1 MLYYYYNLLILSIIK
16 KNNTQSII
24 PVISNKFYDT
34 IGMLSTSYVVVL
46 ILNAREKNRKKTQP
60 R

>member
-1 MLYYYYNLLILSIIK
+1 MLYYYNLLILSIIK
-16 KNNTQSII
+16 KNNTRSII

-34 IGMLSTSYVVVL
+34 IGMLSTSYMVV
-46 ILNAREKNRKKTQP
+46 LNAREKNRKRTQP